1 MFLNTVSKQ
10 TRVRPFNSR
19 SPISKISLARQEGLG
34 LPVAIFVITI
44 MSMIAVAVN
53 QLNEAASQT
62 YSQNLLSTRSF
73 YAAES
78 GAQLRAQAV
87 LSTAPCSC
95 GANAN
100 YDFTVAGLSAC
111 RAVTSCDE
119 FIANGS
125 TFCTITSI
133 GSCDNTNAQRTVEVR
148 VK

>member
-1 MFLNTVSKQ
+1 MSLNSVSKPRLSKQ
-10 TRVRPFNSR
+10 T
-19 SPISKISLARQEGLG
+19 GLG

-53 QLNEAASQT
+53 QLNEAAGQNF
-62 YSQNLLSTRSF
+62 SQNLLSSRAF

-78 GAQLRAQAV
+78 GAQLRAQPV
-87 LSTAPCSC
+87 LSTSPCSC
-95 GANAN
+95 GVDVIVD
-100 YDFTVAGLSAC
+100 YDFTVKGLNAC
-111 RAVTSCDE
+111 RAATSCDE

>member
-1 MFLNTVSKQ
+1 MSLNSVSKQ
-10 TRVRPFNSR
+10 T
-19 SPISKISLARQEGLG
+19 ISKQSGLG

-44 MSMIAVAVN
+44 MSMVAVAVN

-87 LSTAPCSC
+87 LSAAPCSC
-95 GANAN
+95 GVNAN
-100 YDFTVAGLSAC
+100 YDFTVAGLNTC

-125 TFCTITSI
+125 TFCTITSV
-133 GSCDNTNAQRTVEVR
+133 GSCDNTNAQRTIEVR

>member
-1 MFLNTVSKQ
+1 MFLNTVSKPRRLKQ
-10 TRVRPFNSR
+10 
-19 SPISKISLARQEGLG
+19 AGLG

-53 QLNEAASQT
+53 QLNEAAGQT
-62 YSQNLLSTRSF
+62 FSQNLLSSRAF

-78 GAQLRAQAV
+78 GAQLRSQFV
-87 LSTAPCSC
+87 LSTSPCSC
-95 GANAN
+95 GIDVIVD
-100 YDFTVAGLSAC
+100 YDFTVKGLNAC
-111 RAVTSCDE
+111 SAVTSCNE

-125 TFCTITSI
+125 TFCTITSV

>member
-1 MFLNTVSKQ
+1 MFLNTVSKP
-10 TRVRPFNSR
+10 RL
-19 SPISKISLARQEGLG
+19 SKPRFSKQVGLG

-53 QLNEAASQT
+53 QLNEAAGQT
-62 YSQNLLSTRSF
+62 FSQNLLSSRAF

-87 LSTAPCSC
+87 LSAVPCSC

-100 YDFTVAGLSAC
+100 YDFTVTGLNAC